1 MAFSPQFLDEL
12 RVRIGL
18 ADIVGRRVKLVRK
31 GREHHGLCPFHKEK
45 TPSFTVNEEKGFY
58 HCFGC
63 GAHGSAID
71 FVMESEGMTFPEAVE
86 RLAGEAGLEIP
97 QDTPED
103 RRRARRRATLYD
115 VMEAAGVYFET
126 CLRGPQGVTGLA
138 YFKDRGLSDAT
149 IAAFRLGYAPDS
161 RDSLKNALSRQGI
174 DENQMVAAGLIIRP
188 EDAGRAPYDRF
199 RGRVIFPILDRRER
213 VIAFGGRVIAGGEPK
228 YLNSPETELFH
239 KGRVLYGLPQ
249 ARAGAREHGTVIV
262 TEGYMD
268 VIALAQAGLTTAV
281 APLGTALGEDQILE
295 LWKIIPDPILC
306 FDGDEAGKR
315 AARRAAERVLTILK
329 PGFGLHFAWLPAGD
343 DPDSLV
349 RRGGIQAMQDVL
361 AEARPLSE
369 VLWVLES
376 GGAIPQ
382 TPEARAALQSRLE
395 ALSRQIQDATVRNHF
410 ARAFK
415 EKIWARADGAAATA
429 RTWPTSEGGR
439 WREKNTGGPRPLRP
453 VPAQAGP
460 ARRRGDGE
468 TDLTMRR
475 EMILIATIINHPDI
489 AESVD
494 ERLGSMTFSSPLLDK
509 LRQDVLKSLFEDES
523 LDSKGL
529 ERHLR
534 DVGYDQILTSV
545 LGEHVFEHA
554 FFARPQADTA
564 TALEGWEKT
573 YALLRHKSVKLE
585 IQEIVRLLGQEATDE
600 LLERLRVLQEQER
613 MLAGKNTDEVG
624 P

>member
-12 RVRIGL
+12 RLRIGL
-18 ADIVGRRVKLVRK
+18 ADIIGRRVKLVRK

-71 FVMESEGMTFPEAVE
+71 FVMQSEGMSFPEAVE
-86 RLAGEAGLEIP
+86 RLAGEAGMEVP
-97 QDTPED
+97 QDSPEE
-103 RRRARRRATLYD
+103 RLRARRRATLYD
-115 VMEAAGVYFET
+115 VMEAACAYFEA
-126 CLRGPQGVTGLA
+126 CLRAPQGAAGLA
-138 YFKDRGLSDAT
+138 YFKGRGLDDAT
-149 IAAFRLGYAPDS
+149 IKAFRLGLAPDS
-161 RDSLKNALSRQGI
+161 RDGLKNALIRQGVGE
-174 DENQMVAAGLIIRP
+174 DQMVAAGLIIRP
-188 EDAGRAPYDRF
+188 EESGRAPYDRF
-199 RGRVIFPILDRRER
+199 RGRVMFPIVDRRER
-213 VIAFGGRVIAGGEPK
+213 IIAFGGRLIAPGEPK

-249 ARAGAREHGTVIV
+249 ARVGARNHGTVVV

-268 VIALAQAGLTTAV
+268 VIALAQAGLTGAV
-281 APLGTALGEDQILE
+281 APLGTALGEDQIHE
-295 LWKIIPDPILC
+295 LWKITPDPILC
-306 FDGDEAGKR
+306 FDGDAAGKR
-315 AARRAAERVLTILK
+315 AARRAAERVLAILR
-329 PGFGLHFAWLPAGD
+329 PGFGLHFAWLPEGD

-349 RRGGIQAMQDVL
+349 RRGGIQAMRDVL
-361 AEARPLSE
+361 AAARPLSE
-369 VLWVLES
+369 VLWTLES

-395 ALSRQIQDATVRNHF
+395 ALSRQIQDATVRSHF
-410 ARAFK
+410 VRAFK
-415 EKIWARADGAAATA
+415 EKIWPRIDGAATMA
-429 RTWPTSEGGR
+429 RTRPTTQGGR
-439 WREKNTGGPRPLRP
+439 WREKNTDGPRPLRP
-453 VPAQAGP
+453 VSAQAGP
-460 ARRRGDGE
+460 ARHRGDDE

-489 AESVD
+489 AEVVD
-494 ERLGSMTFSSPLLDK
+494 ERLGSMAFSSPLLDK
-509 LRQDVLKSLFEDES
+509 LRQDVLKSLSEDES

-534 DVGYDQILTSV
+534 GVGFDQILTSV
-545 LGEHVFEHA
+545 LGEQVFEHA
-554 FFARPQADTA
+554 FFARPQTDTA

-573 YALLRHKSVKLE
+573 YALLRHKSVTLE
-585 IQEIVRLLGQEATDE
+585 IQEIVRLLGQEATGE
-600 LLERLRVLQEQER
+600 LLERLRVLQDQER